1 MIQLK
6 NCPVCE
12 SNKLNLFMRCK
23 DFSVSQENFNIVS
36 CETCGFK
43 FTNPMPS
50 KDGIVKYYESD
61 KYISHTNSKKGL
73 FNFLYQ
79 SIRKITIK
87 DKRKLVLSR
96 DRTNTHHL
104 DIGCGT
110 GEFLYECKKNGVN
123 VFGVEPSKAAA
134 EQAINNFKI
143 EVADS
148 IFSKALINKKFDS
161 ISMWHVLE
169 HVHDIKKSI
178 SKINKLLKIGGKIFI
193 ALPNYESFDAKYY
206 KEYWAAWDVPIHL
219 WHFSNKNII
228 KLMSNYGF
236 TFKCTKPMIF
246 DSYYVSLLSEEHKNG
261 YKNFIKSFIIGSIS
275 NLRANYIDKQYSSVI
290 YVFEKKA

>member
-6 NCPVCE
+6 KCPICE
-12 SNKLNLFMRCK
+12 SNKLNPFMLCK
-23 DFSVSQENFNIVS
+23 DFSVSREIFNIVS
-36 CETCGFK
+36 CETCDFK
-43 FTNPMPS
+43 LTNPMPS
-50 KDGIVKYYESD
+50 KVEIGKYYESD
-61 KYISHTNSKKGL
+61 KYISHTNSKKGI

-79 SIRKITIK
+79 SVRRVTIK
-87 DKRKLVLSR
+87 GKRKLIAR
-96 DRTNTHHL
+96 DKKKTHHL

-134 EQAINNFKI
+134 EQARNNFKI
-143 EVADS
+143 EVTDS
-148 IFSKALINKKFDS
+148 VFSKALTNKKFDS

-178 SKINKLLKIGGKIFI
+178 SKINDLLKIGGKIFI
-193 ALPNYESFDAKYY
+193 ALPNHESFDAKYY

-228 KLMSNYGF
+228 ELMSNYGF
-236 TFKCTKPMIF
+236 KFKCTKPMIF
-246 DSYYVSLLSEEHKNG
+246 DSYYVSLLSEEYKNG
-261 YKNFIKSFIIGSIS
+261 YKNFIKSFVIGTIS
-275 NLRANYIDKQYSSVI
+275 NLRAKYIDKQYSSVI
-290 YVFEKKA
+290 YVFEKIA

>member
-1 MIQLK
+1 MILLK
-6 NCPVCE
+6 KCPVCE
-12 SNKLNLFMRCK
+12 SNKLNLFMICK
-23 DFSVSQENFNIVS
+23 DFTVSQENFNIVS

-50 KDGIVKYYESD
+50 KNGIGKYYNSD

-79 SIRKITIK
+79 SIRGITIK
-87 DKRKLVLSR
+87 SKRKLLPR
-96 DRTNTHHL
+96 DRQNIHHL

-110 GEFLYECKKNGVN
+110 GEFLYECKKNGIN

-148 IFSKALINKKFDS
+148 IFSKTFTNKKFDS

-178 SKINKLLKIGGKIFI
+178 SKINELLKIGGKIFI
-193 ALPNYESFDAKYY
+193 ALPNHESFDAKYY
-206 KEYWAAWDVPIHL
+206 QEYWAAWDVPIHL

-228 KLMSNYGF
+228 ELMSNFGF
-236 TFKCTKPMIF
+236 TFKYTKPMIF
-246 DSYYVSLLSEEHKNG
+246 DSYYVSLLSEE
-261 YKNFIKSFIIGSIS
+261 YKNNYKNYIKSFVIGTIS
-275 NLRANYIDKQYSSVI
+275 NLRAKYIDKQYSSVI